1 MMEKLAQSTSEHW
14 RYIRL
19 PHSRR
24 MAKLCCNG
32 SRSLVSVPNTVSA
45 CCDDLRGESEARMNQ
60 VSASPATDMDRQDR
74 LVSGWLWFG
83 MLLLCLF
90 REQLH
95 HISKPGLKHRD
106 FDEPTTMQ
114 LRMTN
119 ITAVHKNTR
128 SLRAVILCML
138 RSSLS

>member
-1 MMEKLAQSTSEHW
+1 
-14 RYIRL
+14 
-19 PHSRR
+19 
-24 MAKLCCNG
+24 
-32 SRSLVSVPNTVSA
+32 
-45 CCDDLRGESEARMNQ
+45 MNQ

-119 ITAVHKNTR
+119 ITVVHKNTR